1 MVVAYFPRKC
11 LLCSSVRKSTTEYN
25 FASGKYAGWQ
35 MIPVRSLHNLI
46 TTHEREIFLFHLF
59 PSHASVSTISISLT
73 TFCQLNLFARKSPF
87 WIKCLRSS
95 ESLINL
101 EIPLVIASSERGST
115 RIAASPATSGNDEVR
130 EVNTG
135 IPQAMLS
142 TTGNPK
148 PSYKE
153 GKLILT
159 SPYITMV
166 NLFQTRTQRTL
177 HVHLNHVVLLVF
189 LNHYKDYQ

>member
-1 MVVAYFPRKC
+1 
-11 LLCSSVRKSTTEYN
+11 
-25 FASGKYAGWQ
+25 

-135 IPQAMLS
+135 IPQAMPS

-153 GKLILT
+153 GKTNPNEPLYNDGKSFSDTNPKNFTRSLKPCCIISFSKSLQGLPVKT
-159 SPYITMV
+159 SFIDGSISALAKADITH
-166 NLFQTRTQRTL
+166 FS
-177 HVHLNHVVLLVF
+177 F
-189 LNHYKDYQ
+189 L